1 MKRKIKLNKY
11 FIQFCFLAFL
21 LSCNCLKED
30 HEKDLIRKAIFSKEF
45 EEYFQICRYEN
56 EIFIFNDSK
65 KNTDL
70 IFSEKNSCLKTIN
83 FYKIDFNYE
92 INSLTPKYKGI
103 VFLGIEKQKNIREL
117 HFFDLETNLSLRL
130 KYNKN
135 KKLIGINVG
144 NF

>member
-1 MKRKIKLNKY
+1 M
-11 FIQFCFLAFL
+11 
-21 LSCNCLKED
+21 
-30 HEKDLIRKAIFSKEF
+30 
-45 EEYFQICRYEN
+45 
-56 EIFIFNDSK
+56 
-65 KNTDL
+65 
-70 IFSEKNSCLKTIN
+70 
-83 FYKIDFNYE
+83 
-92 INSLTPKYKGI
+92 TPKYKGI